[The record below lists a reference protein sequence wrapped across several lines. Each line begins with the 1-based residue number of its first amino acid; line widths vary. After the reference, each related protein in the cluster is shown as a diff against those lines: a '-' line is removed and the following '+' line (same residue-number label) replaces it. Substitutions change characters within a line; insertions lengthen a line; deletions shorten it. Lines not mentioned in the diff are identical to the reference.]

1 MQSSGKSANDSLD
14 SLLHATAAVESM
26 EKNDVDCIH
35 KIINQ
40 VIFLYLQAGLLCISL
55 LAPPPKIREEHN
67 IKLKTVILATHTI

>member
-14 SLLHATAAVESM
+14 SLLHATAVESM
-26 EKNDVDCIH
+26 EENYVDCIH
-35 KIINQ
+35 KVINQ
-40 VIFLYLQAGLLCISL
+40 VMFLYLQAGLLCISL